1 MKPLQLQIIKLL
13 SSNEVAEAD
22 LLEIKRL
29 ITKSLGEKIDEAVE
43 DTFKKRKWGK
53 KKIQEWGK
61 LHQRSSYK

>member
-13 SSNEVAEAD
+13 SSNDMAEDD

-29 ITKSLGEKIDEAVE
+29 VTKLLSKKIDE
-43 DTFKKRKWGK
+43 DIDSTFKKRKWGK

-61 LHQRSSYK
+61 LHDRTPYK

>member
-13 SSNEVAEAD
+13 SSNEVAEVD

-29 ITKSLGEKIDEAVE
+29 ITKSVSEKIDDEVE
-43 DTFKKRKWGK
+43 STFKKRRWGK

-61 LHQRSSYK
+61 LHQRTSYK